1 MDSGH
6 RVLVC
11 IHPSSTALS
20 LSRVAG
26 GLELLPAAL
35 GQQRIRD
42 NSPAR
47 GWANIQRQTAIYAHI
62 RTEKV
67 NSESPL
73 HLALNACLSSGG
85 RCLERTHTD
94 LEKTYIIP
102 HTKKNKAL
110 RSVSKIK
117 MIIYFPS
124 SYNYDET
131 VSTIKVCWWWWL
143 LATHFPIFNSK
154 RFILT
159 PARNVE
165 DNGAFCWRQKS
176 RHGQLNSSYLHS

>member
-35 GQQRIRD
+35 GQKCIRD

-94 LEKTYIIP
+94 LEKTYKF
-102 HTKKNKAL
+102 HTHKKKNL
-110 RSVSKIK
+110 
-117 MIIYFPS
+117 
-124 SYNYDET
+124 
-131 VSTIKVCWWWWL
+131 
-143 LATHFPIFNSK
+143 
-154 RFILT
+154 
-159 PARNVE
+159 
-165 DNGAFCWRQKS
+165 
-176 RHGQLNSSYLHS
+176 